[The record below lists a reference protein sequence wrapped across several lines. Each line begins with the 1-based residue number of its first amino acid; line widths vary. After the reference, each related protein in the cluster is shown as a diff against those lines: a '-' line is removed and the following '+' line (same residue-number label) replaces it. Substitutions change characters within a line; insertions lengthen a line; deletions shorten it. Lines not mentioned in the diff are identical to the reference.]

1 MIFLPGI
8 MWALADRRWGY
19 EQNPPVVVLLF
30 KILLFGSVTY
40 GFVVTLKILG
50 WLPDISEFIKEAV
63 FILTGESEVDTRK
76 YELLVYSIPVSA
88 VLTAIWLFLVKIDA
102 FSRSLHEIGAI
113 KIDQRTNV
121 ISEALKCPSN
131 LMLLIRVCDF
141 ENGRF
146 YKGELKSF
154 EILHGEICLILNKV
168 EICGIDGNVL
178 GKAEQY
184 IYSRLTKNFEFEI
197 ITVKEKLCNE

>member
-88 VLTAIWLFLVKIDA
+88 VLTTIWLFLVKIDA

-113 KIDQRTNV
+113 KIDQQM
-121 ISEALKCPSN
+121 SLLSDALKYPPN
-131 LMLLIRVCDF
+131 HVMILRILDF
-141 ENGRF
+141 KNGRS
-146 YKGELKSF
+146 YKGELESF
-154 EILHGEICLILNKV
+154 KETNGVISVILNNIEICDIN
-168 EICGIDGNVL
+168 GNIQSNA
-178 GKAEQY
+178 KQY
-184 IYSRLTKNFEFEI
+184 VYSRSIKNFEFEI
-197 ITVKEKLCNE
+197 VTIKEKK

>member
-88 VLTAIWLFLVKIDA
+88 VLTTIWLFLVKIDA
-102 FSRSLHEIGAI
+102 FSWSLYKFKVIE
-113 KIDQRTNV
+113 IDQQMSL
-121 ISEALKCPSN
+121 ISESLKNPPN
-131 LMLLIRVCDF
+131 QVMILRILDF
-141 ENGRF
+141 ENGQS
-146 YKGELKSF
+146 YKGELESF

-168 EICGIDGNVL
+168 EICGINGDVL

-184 IYSRLTKNFEFEI
+184 VYSRSTKNFEFEI
-197 ITVKEKLCNE
+197 VTVKEKK